1 MFPKPPG
8 YTRGIIMNI
17 RKEKDSDK
25 ENIWK
30 VNAEAFETEAEA
42 NLVNVLRDSGNFFI
56 SLVAEEDEEIVGHIL
71 FTPVELIGDESGL
84 KLLGLAPMAVLTNLQ
99 KKGIGSQL
107 VKTGIE
113 KCSAQGN
120 DAVVVLGYPEY
131 YPKFGFVPSVKFGIK
146 SEYDVPDE
154 AFMVLELKEGS
165 LKGKNGIIKYHPAFG
180 SV

>member
-1 MFPKPPG
+1 
-8 YTRGIIMNI
+8 MNI
-17 RKEKDSDK
+17 RKEKDYDK

-42 NLVNVLRDSGNFFI
+42 NLVNALRDSGISFI

-71 FTPVELIGDESGL
+71 FTPLELIADDSGL
-84 KLLGLAPMAVLTNLQ
+84 KLLGLAPMAVLPEFQ

-107 VKTGIE
+107 VKIGIE
-113 KCSAQGN
+113 KCSNLGY
-120 DAVVVLGYPEY
+120 DAVVVLGHPEY
-131 YPKFGFVPSVKFGIK
+131 YPKFGFVPSVKYGIK

-165 LKGKNGIIKYHPAFG
+165 LKVKNDIIKYHSAFG